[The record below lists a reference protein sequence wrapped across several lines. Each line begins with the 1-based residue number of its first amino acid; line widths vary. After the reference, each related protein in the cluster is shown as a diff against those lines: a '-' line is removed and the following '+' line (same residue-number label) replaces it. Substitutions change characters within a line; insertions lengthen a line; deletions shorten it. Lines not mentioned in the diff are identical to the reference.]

1 MWSRASQCPVSHL
14 GMGVRILV
22 FAPYLCNTSDSG
34 LDEYVDGC
42 LFGKEADWQQ
52 IGTLF
57 VWVEALERV
66 GRGWVVGQG
75 GPPNKQ
81 DMTSIN
87 FFWRLLPVMSK

>member
-1 MWSRASQCPVSHL
+1 MDA
-14 GMGVRILV
+14 
-22 FAPYLCNTSDSG
+22 YLK
-34 LDEYVDGC
+34 
-42 LFGKEADWQQ
+42 KEQ

-81 DMTSIN
+81 DMTSIIV
-87 FFWRLLPVMSK
+87 FWRLLPVMSK